1 MFWIC
6 PCWSPQPPSLLAGHF
21 LNVQAR
27 GYISESPFPTQGS
40 RDGLSEVGSVVWRRQ
55 RSSPPTRSPFRSSL
69 LVYDSILKGLLLQ
82 KGIFLGRAKFW
93 EGRKMSTKGG
103 CFECWAD
110 LRQAETVCAASVRVN
125 MWWTHHSRET
135 CCGRQ
140 PQAAWGT
147 AADSSSCQ
155 TIQFTLIPL
164 SFIFSPS
171 PKKSGER
178 DVEYNVKI

>member
-6 PCWSPQPPSLLAGHF
+6 PIGPLSPLSLLAGHL

-27 GYISESPFPTQGS
+27 GCGSESPLPSGVTGRPLGGWLS
-40 RDGLSEVGSVVWRRQ
+40 GLEETKRRG
-55 RSSPPTRSPFRSSL
+55 PPTRSPFRSSL
-69 LVYDSILKGLLLQ
+69 LVYDSVLKGLLLQ
-82 KGIFLGRAKFW
+82 KGIFLGRGKFW
-93 EGRKMSTKGG
+93 EGRKMSTEGG

-125 MWWTHHSRET
+125 MRWTHHSRET

-155 TIQFTLIPL
+155 TTQFTLIPL